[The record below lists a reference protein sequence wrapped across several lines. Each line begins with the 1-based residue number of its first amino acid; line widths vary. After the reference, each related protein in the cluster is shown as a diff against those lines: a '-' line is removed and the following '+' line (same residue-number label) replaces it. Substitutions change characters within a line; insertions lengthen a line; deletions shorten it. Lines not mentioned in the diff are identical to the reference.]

1 MILPHIETLRLLLR
15 SYTETDIADLV
26 LLAGAR
32 EVAATT
38 LRIAHPY
45 TEQHARDF
53 LVTAQEESKAWF
65 AVALRSTGQL
75 CGGVGLRIEPEH
87 FRAELGYWIGLPYWR
102 NGYASEAAQAALWY
116 AFENLGLHRVM
127 ATCFRGNTASE
138 KILLKIGMKPEGCMR
153 EHLRKWGEFIDVEV
167 YGILRTEWECLPA
180 AKPHIFTHGS

>member
-1 MILPHIETLRLLLR
+1 MILPHIETPRLLLR
-15 SYTETDIADLV
+15 SHTETDIPDLAR
-26 LLAGAR
+26 LAGAR

-53 LVTAQEESKAWF
+53 LVMAQEESKAWF

-87 FRAELGYWIGLPYWR
+87 FRAELGYWIGLPYWG
-102 NGYASEAAQAALWY
+102 NGYATEAAQAALGF

-127 ATCFRGNTASE
+127 ATYFKGNTASE
-138 KILLKIGMKPEGCMR
+138 KILLKIGMKREGCMR
-153 EHLRKWGEFIDVEV
+153 QHLRKWGEFIDVEV
-167 YGILRTEWECLPA
+167 YGVLRTEWESQPA
-180 AKPHIFTHGS
+180 RRPHFFTHGS